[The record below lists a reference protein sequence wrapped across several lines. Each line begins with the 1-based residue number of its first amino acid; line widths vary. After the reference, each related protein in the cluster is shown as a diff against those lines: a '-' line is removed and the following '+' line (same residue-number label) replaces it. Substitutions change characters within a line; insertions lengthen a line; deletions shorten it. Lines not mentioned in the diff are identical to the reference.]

1 MIIGETGECLGWL
14 VGMVCVFGSLGGR
27 GRGGWLCAVV

>member
-14 VGMVCVFGSLGGR
+14 VGMVCAFGSLGEG
-27 GRGGWLCAVV
+27 